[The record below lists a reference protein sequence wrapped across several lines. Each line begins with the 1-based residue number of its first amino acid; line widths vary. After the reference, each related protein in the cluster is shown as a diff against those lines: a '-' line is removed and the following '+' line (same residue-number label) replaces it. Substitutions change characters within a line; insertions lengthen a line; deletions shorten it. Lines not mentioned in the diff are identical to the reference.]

1 VCVSRSHGCSSKLTG
16 AGGGG
21 CGFTLLQPS
30 MSPAAVDALAVDLRG
45 HGFECFETTAGGPGV
60 LFHAAGVDGSSDSSS
75 GADSGSD
82 D

>member
-1 VCVSRSHGCSSKLTG
+1 
-16 AGGGG
+16 
-21 CGFTLLQPS
+21 